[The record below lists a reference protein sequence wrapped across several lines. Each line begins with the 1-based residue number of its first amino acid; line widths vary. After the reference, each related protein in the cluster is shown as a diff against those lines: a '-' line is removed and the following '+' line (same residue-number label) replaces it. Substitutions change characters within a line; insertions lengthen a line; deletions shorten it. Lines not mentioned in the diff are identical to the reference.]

1 MIGYDPSYLNETETL
16 LEEFHKIQK
25 YLIENPI
32 YKIYQADV
40 DYVTN
45 VNEYYITDVTTR
57 SGDML
62 GVGDVVLFRNVYY
75 GVITEINED
84 TQMFTI
90 AEGISFRG
98 ATGARGL
105 RGEIGATGATGAT
118 GANGLEYLGEVV
130 QFEYDGDEFD
140 EPLTFNNSDFNRT
153 PTINDGFLFMYHLN
167 ESNLS
172 YIVNGRV
179 TAVGTDTCRVTISP
193 QARQAVTGPVGPVG
207 VNGLSIYLYDGE
219 ITSTTTTATTSQ
231 VEVPTGRTLQVYD
244 ILFSTYE
251 TTYGAMAEV
260 TEIQDTGLRVDY
272 IGQVA
277 SAGGGFMP
285 TYMDIGANIR
295 DVAFNES
302 GIRYE
307 SMANELSD
315 DNDVM
320 VECFQNITLPIT
332 AGVGIEFVE
341 EDNNTVSINAT
352 GGGGGVSD
360 VQVNGTSIVS
370 DGVANIPLASAT
382 EDGMINSQNDT
393 QVLGGTK
400 TIRPKSPNNGYVR
413 ELVFSQSGGTE
424 MVEIALSNTNVS
436 EAVLCFEPTARQG
449 KRISYAFTSNGR
461 RYFGASNT
469 YDVYIGL
476 IPSTGQIAYR
486 PTTASSAIHNST
498 LPAYSGTF
506 LSAPATWST
515 GTSGSVTLASAGLY
529 EVKVTK
535 TFGEYDTDIVA
546 FINFAKDGTKGAI
559 STTMSFV
566 GTSGL
571 STGFIVVDPTGVMTF
586 FDTMVGEGDT
596 SVTLSYR
603 KIGIA

>member
-32 YKIYQADV
+32 YKIYQANV
-40 DYVTN
+40 DYETS

-98 ATGARGL
+98 PTGARGL
-105 RGEIGATGATGAT
+105 RGEIGATGATGA
-118 GANGLEYLGEVV
+118 NGLEYFGAVV

-193 QARQAVTGPVGPVG
+193 QARQEVTGPIGPVG
-207 VNGLSIYLYDGE
+207 ANGLSIYLYDGE
-219 ITSTTTTATTSQ
+219 ITSTTTTATTAQ
-231 VEVPTGRTLQVYD
+231 AEVPTGRTLQVYD

-260 TEIQDTGLRVDY
+260 TEIQGAGLRVDY

-277 SAGGGFMP
+277 GAGGGESLENVDIISFATGAEEFEYVDGEGLYWRSPVDFM
-285 TYMDIGANIR
+285 TEDYHVLFTKYQN
-295 DVAFNES
+295 AF
-302 GIRYE
+302 
-307 SMANELSD
+307 A
-315 DNDVM
+315 
-320 VECFQNITLPIT
+320 PIC
-332 AGVGIEFVE
+332 AGEGIEFVQE
-341 EDNNTVSINAT
+341 TDAPFVTINAK
-352 GGGGGVSD
+352 GSGGGVSD
-360 VQVNGTSIVS
+360 VQINGTSIVS
-370 DGVANIPLASAT
+370 DGVANIPYASGTQAGVVST
-382 EDGMINSQNDT
+382 GEQSFGGAKTFNGAVQLNDT
-393 QVLGGTK
+393 ALLTSFLEMQDGTIEATGARIRGIGRGLRFETRSSSNLSNLRYMFCGGTSSIEGYIAFMPTGDK
-400 TIRPKSPNNGYVR
+400 IRHSAGG
-413 ELVFSQSGGTE
+413 SQY
-424 MVEIALSNTNVS
+424 ND
-436 EAVLCFEPTARQG
+436 F
-449 KRISYAFTSNGR
+449 
-461 RYFGASNT
+461 
-469 YDVYIGL
+469 L
-476 IPSTGQIAYR
+476 IPQFNAQGQ
-486 PTTASSAIHNST
+486 NLT
-498 LPAYSGTF
+498 LSLMAQVT
-506 LSAPATWST
+506 TWST
-515 GTSGSVTLASAGLY
+515 GTSGSVKLSSSGLY

-559 STTMSFV
+559 STAMSFV
-566 GTSGL
+566 GTSGV
-571 STGFIVVDPTGVMTF
+571 STGFVVVDPTGVMNF
-586 FDTMVGEGDT
+586 FDTAVGEGDT
-596 SVTLSYR
+596 SITLSYR